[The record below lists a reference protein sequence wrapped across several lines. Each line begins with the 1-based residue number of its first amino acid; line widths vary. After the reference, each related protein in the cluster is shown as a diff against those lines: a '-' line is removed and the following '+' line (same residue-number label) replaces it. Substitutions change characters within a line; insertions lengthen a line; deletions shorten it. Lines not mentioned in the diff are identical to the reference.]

1 MGVYFKKSKNLGGIR
16 FNVSKSG
23 IGFST
28 GIKGLRIGVNSKG
41 QSYVS
46 GGTHGV
52 YYRENLN
59 SSRNALDNSTG
70 LSEIESVIIVLV
82 AAAIPFLVIAGLFT
96 AELKFFGLAILC
108 FFGIII
114 FAIAIG
120 IHKGIVQ
127 NRLTKKVIKLK
138 DDAEKMLSESN
149 YQGIV
154 DIIGEMQADKFDSD
168 IISYV
173 LSGVYEKFIKEAI
186 ADYEISSNEKNIMTI
201 LSEYDCTV
209 KKINNDVIDELVS
222 EILSDNIITEKERV
236 FLNNVMSTLEIS
248 DYKKNEIN
256 RMLNE
261 YDKIQDIKDKKL
273 IPIESNQTQI
283 GKSCYYVGKI
293 NTLSRKKGKFS
304 YEYNVSGTG
313 KIEIYNDIVSLIV
326 DGDKRIKIND
336 ILDISLQQENCIS
349 MIVRNRKTPIY
360 LESEEPSYIIAII
373 GKIKSGDLQ

>member
-1 MGVYFKKSKNLGGIR
+1 MGVSFRKSKNLGGLR

-28 GIKGLRIGVNSKG
+28 GIKGLRVGVNSKG

-46 GGTHGV
+46 GGTHGL
-52 YYRENLN
+52 YYRENTN
-59 SSRNALDNSTG
+59 TSQKEQVNGTG
-70 LSEIESVIIVLV
+70 LSKGASVIIVLV
-82 AAAIPFLVIAGLFT
+82 AIAIPLLFIAGLFT
-96 AELKFFGLAILC
+96 AELKYFGLAILL

-120 IHKGIVQ
+120 IHKVNVQ
-127 NRLTKKVIKLK
+127 NRLTKKVYKFK
-138 DDAEKMLSESN
+138 DDVEKMLAESN

-154 DIIGEMQADKFDSD
+154 EIIGKMQADKFDSD

-173 LSGVYEKFIKEAI
+173 LSDVYEKFIKDAI

-209 KKINNDVIDELVS
+209 KKINNDVIDDLVS
-222 EILSDNIITEKERV
+222 EILSDNIITEKERL
-236 FLNNVMSTLEIS
+236 FLNNLMSTLEIS
-248 DYKKNEIN
+248 DYKKDEIN
-256 RMLNE
+256 KMLNE

-273 IPIESNQTQI
+273 VPISNQTQI
-283 GKSCYYVGKI
+283 GKSCYYTGKI
-293 NTLSRKKGKFS
+293 NILSRKKGKFS

-313 KIEIYNDIVSLIV
+313 KIEIYKDIVSIIV
-326 DGDKRIKIND
+326 DGDKRIKIDD
-336 ILDISLQQENCIS
+336 ILDISLQQGNYIS

-373 GKIKSGDLQ
+373 GKIKAKDFQ